1 MVLTTPIEM
10 HAYSPQKMQMRPRMR
25 AHATVQK
32 LLCHRSYCEVILT
45 LAQASCRLLFATRLL
60 LSGRNQLCDAVRSRN
75 PSKSTLA
82 HDVVVAA
89 VSHKHN
95 SIICVGA
102 GLIR

>member
-10 HAYSPQKMQMRPRMR
+10 HAYSPQKMQIRPRMR

-32 LLCHRSYCEVILT
+32 SYCELILT
-45 LAQASCRLLFATRLL
+45 LAQASYRLLFATRLL